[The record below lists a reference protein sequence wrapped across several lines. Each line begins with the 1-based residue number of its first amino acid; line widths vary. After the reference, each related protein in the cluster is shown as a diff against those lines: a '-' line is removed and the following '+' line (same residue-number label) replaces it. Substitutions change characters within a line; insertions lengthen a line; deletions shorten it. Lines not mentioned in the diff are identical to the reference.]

1 MPLREGSSDKVI
13 QENIKALL
21 DGDAGYDPPYKDP
34 ARTEYTPAQA
44 AAIAYA
50 KAGKRKP
57 SDETLKGN
65 KQTQSKDTSD
75 NCEQPGPMV
84 PEGWRMVS
92 GRPIQQFIP
101 MPLKEG
107 SSDETISKN
116 IKTEMKAGKPQ
127 KQAIAIALDKAGKSK
142 DSSDNAEP
150 EEGQMAQGDVRSIV
164 AMAKKIDDM
173 VSEMTDLPEWVQAK
187 ITKAQDYLT
196 AVTQHLS
203 HPGEDEQA
211 EDMAEGK
218 DHDKDGDVDSDDYMM
233 AKDKA
238 IKEAMGKDETS
249 DSAEDSDPCWK
260 DYKMVGMKKGKGG
273 KPVPNC
279 VPKSSDNAEE
289 SYSEIA
295 VPDGWSLSNRV
306 YKD

>member
-1 MPLREGSSDKVI
+1 
-13 QENIKALL
+13 
-21 DGDAGYDPPYKDP
+21 
-34 ARTEYTPAQA
+34 
-44 AAIAYA
+44 
-50 KAGKRKP
+50 
-57 SDETLKGN
+57 
-65 KQTQSKDTSD
+65 
-75 NCEQPGPMV
+75 
-84 PEGWRMVS
+84 
-92 GRPIQQFIP
+92 

-107 SSDETISKN
+107 SSDETISEN
-116 IKTEMKAGKPQ
+116 IKTEMEAGKPQ

-150 EEGQMAQGDVRSIV
+150 QEGQMAQGDVRSIV

-249 DSAEDSDPCWK
+249 DSAEDSDPCWDGYRMMGTK
-260 DYKMVGMKKGKGG
+260 NKGG
-273 KPVPNC
+273 KEVPNC
-279 VPKSSDNAEE
+279 VKMGETKVVIPE
-289 SYSEIA
+289 
-295 VPDGWSLSNRV
+295 GWSLSEKV
-306 YKD
+306 YKE

>member
-84 PEGWRMVS
+84 PEGWRTVS

-107 SSDETISKN
+107 SSDETISEN
-116 IKTEMKAGKPQ
+116 IKTEMEAGKPQ

-150 EEGQMAQGDVRSIV
+150 QEGQMAQGDVRSIV

-218 DHDKDGDVDSDDYMM
+218 
-233 AKDKA
+233 A

-249 DSAEDSDPCWK
+249 DSAEDSDPCWE

-273 KPVPNC
+273 KPVPDC

-289 SYSEIA
+289 SYSEIS
-295 VPDGWSLSNRV
+295 VPDGWSLSNHV

>member
-1 MPLREGSSDKVI
+1 
-13 QENIKALL
+13 
-21 DGDAGYDPPYKDP
+21 
-34 ARTEYTPAQA
+34 
-44 AAIAYA
+44 
-50 KAGKRKP
+50 
-57 SDETLKGN
+57 
-65 KQTQSKDTSD
+65 
-75 NCEQPGPMV
+75 
-84 PEGWRMVS
+84 
-92 GRPIQQFIP
+92 

-107 SSDETISKN
+107 SSDEVVSQN

-142 DSSDNAEP
+142 NTSDNAEP
-150 EEGQMAQGDVRSIV
+150 EEGQMAQGDIRSIV
-164 AMAKKIDDM
+164 AMAKKIDGM

-187 ITKAQDYLT
+187 ITKAQDYLS

-203 HPGEDEQA
+203 HPGEDEMAQ
-211 EDMAEGK
+211 DMGEKK
-218 DHDKDGDVDSDDYMM
+218 DHDKDGDIDSDDYMM

-260 DYKMVGMKKGKGG
+260 DYEMVGMKKGKGG

-279 VPKSSDNAEE
+279 VPKSSDNSEE
-289 SYSEIA
+289 SYSEIS
-295 VPDGWSLSNRV
+295 VPDGWSVSDRV

>member
-1 MPLREGSSDKVI
+1 
-13 QENIKALL
+13 
-21 DGDAGYDPPYKDP
+21 
-34 ARTEYTPAQA
+34 
-44 AAIAYA
+44 
-50 KAGKRKP
+50 
-57 SDETLKGN
+57 
-65 KQTQSKDTSD
+65 
-75 NCEQPGPMV
+75 
-84 PEGWRMVS
+84 
-92 GRPIQQFIP
+92 
-101 MPLKEG
+101 MPLKSG
-107 SSDETISKN
+107 SSNKVISEN
-116 IKTEMKAGKPQ
+116 IKTEMEAGKPQ

-142 DSSDNAEP
+142 EKTSDNAEP
-150 EEGQMAQGDVRSIV
+150 QEGQMAQGDVRSIV

-260 DYKMVGMKKGKGG
+260 DYEMVGMKKGKGG

-289 SYSEIA
+289 SYSEIS